1 MNLSPITYITPS
13 VSCWQ
18 GFVPPSCA
26 QASSIPEGNR
36 QNRMYGPERLDGSKE
51 PESGRTG
58 KAVGSSVFQGNPT
71 DRVSARMGAKGE
83 KEQGEEPVRWNLM
96 DEYQC
101 QTCKNR
107 TYQDGSDDPG
117 VSFKN
122 PAAIDPQVAAGII
135 RGHEMEHVYRER
147 FQAEK
152 EDRRVVSQSVTLHM
166 GICPECGKAYVSGG
180 TTRTVT
186 KGEAQRLFSAGTQV
200 GNAAG
205 TGFSAI
211 A

>member
-1 MNLSPITYITPS
+1 
-13 VSCWQ
+13 
-18 GFVPPSCA
+18 
-26 QASSIPEGNR
+26 
-36 QNRMYGPERLDGSKE
+36 
-51 PESGRTG
+51 
-58 KAVGSSVFQGNPT
+58 
-71 DRVSARMGAKGE
+71 MGAKGE